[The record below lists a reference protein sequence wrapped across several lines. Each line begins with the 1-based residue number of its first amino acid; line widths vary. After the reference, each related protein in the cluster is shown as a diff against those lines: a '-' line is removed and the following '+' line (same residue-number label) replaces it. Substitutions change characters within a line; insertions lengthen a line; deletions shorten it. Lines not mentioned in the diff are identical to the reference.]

1 MLDFIRFQDNNGS
14 LWTRLKDGGGM
25 PELQSVAEDMIADA
39 LAHPKP
45 AAARQTTAASRKEDG
60 PHEEFFQRDATN
72 FHIDLDA
79 MSTLV
84 VCACCGEERGSH
96 EFTDKTYEAD
106 CALLAPLQGSLV
118 RARVRAES
126 VAGAHLGVQGG
137 VLVSGSRVIL
147 SGLMNTT
154 FNGSSGMLEEFDES
168 TGRWRV
174 KLDTGVF
181 KNVKPANV
189 DSDLTPLQP
198 LRLCLDCQKLLSK
211 GKKPVN
217 ADFRFYSPDPRLM
230 ELSEL
235 ERRLIFPVNPSM
247 RIFRLL
253 ADGQYGTSGGSV
265 IHINDCLR
273 VAQKLP
279 RLPTNADVL
288 FVRQSGQ
295 SRAQLEK
302 MVKIR
307 PNHLR
312 NLLREVRTPAS
323 CPAAELTL
331 VCSLSKRV
339 MLLGAALRS
348 TRRLSPRSCSC
359 RPPAT
364 AP

>member
-1 MLDFIRFQDNNGS
+1 
-14 LWTRLKDGGGM
+14 
-25 PELQSVAEDMIADA
+25 
-39 LAHPKP
+39 
-45 AAARQTTAASRKEDG
+45 
-60 PHEEFFQRDATN
+60 
-72 FHIDLDA
+72 
-79 MSTLV
+79 
-84 VCACCGEERGSH
+84 
-96 EFTDKTYEAD
+96 
-106 CALLAPLQGSLV
+106 
-118 RARVRAES
+118 
-126 VAGAHLGVQGG
+126 
-137 VLVSGSRVIL
+137 
-147 SGLMNTT
+147 
-154 FNGSSGMLEEFDES
+154 
-168 TGRWRV
+168 
-174 KLDTGVF
+174 
-181 KNVKPANV
+181 VKPANV
-189 DSDLTPLQP
+189 DSDLTPLQS

-279 RLPTNADVL
+279 SLPTNADVL

-312 NLLREVRTPAS
+312 NLLREVRTPAT
-323 CPAAELTL
+323 CPAA
-331 VCSLSKRV
+331 V
-339 MLLGAALRS
+339 
-348 TRRLSPRSCSC
+348 LSPVY
-359 RPPAT
+359 PFTPTFALVNYPALSLQLSFRRVNQTELRDST
-364 AP
+364 AESFESPFVS